1 MRKFLVISATI
12 LFAACTPVKEQAMTE
27 CMTQADAF
35 PSSIDPEKI
44 CTCMTK
50 DIPEDANTADAK
62 KAMMGSLQAC
72 TSEMVD
78 DMLKAGL
85 PEVEDTSKAE

>member
-27 CMTQADAF
+27 CMKQADSF
-35 PSSIDPEKI
+35 PGSVDPEKL

-50 DIPEDANTADAK
+50 DIPEDANTADAE

-72 TSEMVD
+72 TSEMVG

-85 PEVEDTSKAE
+85 PESEEAPTAE

>member
-27 CMTQADAF
+27 CMKQSASF
-35 PSSIDPEKI
+35 PSSVDPEKI

-50 DIPEDANTADAK
+50 DIPEDANVADAE
-62 KAMMGSLQAC
+62 KAMMGNMQAC
-72 TSEMVD
+72 ASEMVQ
-78 DMLKAGL
+78 DMIKSDL
-85 PEVEDTSKAE
+85 PTAEKSAAAE